1 MIASKPASPDI
12 AALAK
17 DLRAGHRAALARAI
31 TLVESTRPDHRAEAV
46 ALLAALPP
54 AFAERGLSTEP
65 YARSIDPTGAAV
77 LPLIE
82 ADPIRQGTTP
92 ARLLTDEQWLALQ
105 QICAG

>member
-1 MIASKPASPDI
+1 MTLGTLSREAMQGYGEMLLSE
-12 AALAK
+12 ALP
-17 DLRAGHRAALARAI
+17 
-31 TLVESTRPDHRAEAV
+31 RPD
-46 ALLAALPP
+46 LAALPP

-82 ADPIRQGTTP
+82 ADPIRQGTEP